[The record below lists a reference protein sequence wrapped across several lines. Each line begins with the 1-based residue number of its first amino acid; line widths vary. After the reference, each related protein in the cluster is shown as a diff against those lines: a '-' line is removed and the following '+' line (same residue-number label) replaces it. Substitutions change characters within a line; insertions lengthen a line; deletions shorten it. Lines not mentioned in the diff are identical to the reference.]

1 MSPAVEV
8 CPICHQSNNDED
20 TSSIAEI
27 RQVCGNEI
35 MDANT
40 EEQKRA
46 LLEIL
51 ENLTCLQAKETRFDT
66 SL

>member
-1 MSPAVEV
+1 MSTAVKV
-8 CPICHQSNNDED
+8 CPVCHQSNNDED
-20 TSSIAEI
+20 ASSIEEI
-27 RQVCGNEI
+27 RQLGGNEV

-40 EEQKRA
+40 EEWKRA

-51 ENLTCLQAKETRFDT
+51 GNLTCLQTKETRFDT